1 MLETF
6 QKTKIIAGETDAC
19 VQVHE
24 AVAAIRVQLARSDHH
39 LAVPDYRQRHKTGRV
54 QLAVQGSLLPAEQ
67 AQVGKN
73 YLKFVGV

>member
-1 MLETF
+1 MNLFKNKST
-6 QKTKIIAGETDAC
+6 KTPAGETDAG

-39 LAVPDYRQRHKTGRV
+39 LAVPDHSQRHKTGRV

-67 AQVGKN
+67 AQVGK
-73 YLKFVGV
+73 KFM